1 MKTVFIFIAGMLMMS
16 QPGWLTDFDKAKT
29 AAVEQHHFILLNFS
43 GSDWCVPCIRLKK
56 NIFETKEFTAYA
68 DSALVLLN
76 ADFPRT
82 GKIDKQQLQH
92 NEMLAERYNP
102 GGKFPYTLLL
112 DAEGKVLGQWDEL
125 PGTTTTE
132 FIAQIKMAIQTK
144 Q

>member
-1 MKTVFIFIAGMLMMS
+1 MKIAFIFFTALLLMS
-16 QPGWLTDFDKAKT
+16 QPVWLTDFDKAKAT
-29 AAVEQHHFILLNFS
+29 AVQQHHCILLNFS

-56 NIFETKEFTAYA
+56 NIFETNEFTTYA

-82 GKIDKQQLQH
+82 AKISKQQATH

-112 DAEGKVLGQWDEL
+112 DSEGNILGEWEESAN
-125 PGTTTTE
+125 TTAAA
-132 FIAQIKMAIQTK
+132 FIVQIQQAMQTK
-144 Q
+144 R